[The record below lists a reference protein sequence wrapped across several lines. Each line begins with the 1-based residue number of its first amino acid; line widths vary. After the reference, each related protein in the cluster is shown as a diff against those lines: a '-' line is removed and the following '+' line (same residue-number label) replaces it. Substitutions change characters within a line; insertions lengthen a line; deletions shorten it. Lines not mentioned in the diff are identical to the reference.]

1 MEASANTAPY
11 RRPAAENKA
20 PNGFQRIGHGFAE
33 PVRDTL
39 TEAGEIAAFG
49 VRAFTEIPGSL
60 RYFAEMLRQVGVL
73 ITGSA
78 LVLLA
83 MQFTFGLTCGNES
96 VYVLR
101 GYGASSYAGVF
112 SALCPIREA
121 TPFMFAYMVG
131 AKIGCGYVAELGSMR
146 INEEI
151 DAMATLG
158 INPVRYLVCTRLLA
172 NILVSAPIYI
182 IGLLVFYAG
191 EVFVIL
197 GQIGEISQGAWE
209 SVHWSFTDGASIL
222 FSYSKTLIMWV
233 CIVVA
238 SMYYGFQA
246 KGGPVGVGNATAK
259 SMVVALILTMVLN
272 EGFTFFF
279 WGINPKIPVG
289 G

>member
-1 MEASANTAPY
+1 MEAGAHSSPY
-11 RRPAAENKA
+11 EPRRGRPAR
-20 PNGFQRIGHGFAE
+20 PNGLERVANGFVD
-33 PVRDTL
+33 PVRNML
-39 TEAGEIAAFG
+39 VEAGQIAVFG
-49 VRAFTEIPGSL
+49 FRAILELRGVL
-60 RYFAEMLRQVGVL
+60 RYSAEMLRQVSLL

-78 LVLLA
+78 LVLWA

-131 AKIGCGYVAELGSMR
+131 AKIGCGYVAEIGSMR

-151 DAMATLG
+151 DAMESLG
-158 INPVRYLVCTRLLA
+158 LNPMRYLVATRLAA
-172 NILVSAPIYI
+172 NILVSLPIFLV
-182 IGLLVFYAG
+182 GLVLFYVG

-197 GQIGEISQGAWE
+197 FQIGEISRGAWE
-209 SVHWSFTDGASIL
+209 SVHWAFTDGPSII
-222 FSYSKTLIMWV
+222 FSYTKTLVMWIA
-233 CIVVA
+233 IVIA
-238 SMYYGFQA
+238 SMYYGYTA
-246 KGGPVGVGNATAK
+246 RGGPVGVGEATAK
-259 SMVVALILTMVLN
+259 SMVVALMLTMVLN

-279 WGINPKIPVG
+279 WGVDPKLPVG